1 MKDVRIWCLTDN
13 DDGKKL
19 ANTIRDLGLTVG
31 LLREKNFKAAGIRY
45 GDINVFII
53 DLLKKELADIAKL
66 IRSNEQMSEG
76 LKFVFLPKRD
86 IKKAVNVTMS
96 LMHIEFISRPVNQRE
111 FVLLLE
117 KSVVVERYREM
128 LKIVSSDAESR
139 INTFQSLMDIGRK
152 DIFESEKEKEAFEK
166 ILEYE
171 KHLMDEQARLN
182 MAVREFTLMRQK
194 EMFDIKNRIKA
205 EEMLAD
211 LRRIEMMD
219 AQSIIKAQEAV
230 IDFSSRELKEAGRI
244 IDANEKVRELSRAEA
259 IDLHEQIRA
268 EREKNFTLK
277 EEVERLKAELSRYKR
292 S

>member
-1 MKDVRIWCLTDN
+1 
-13 DDGKKL
+13 
-19 ANTIRDLGLTVG
+19 
-31 LLREKNFKAAGIRY
+31 
-45 GDINVFII
+45 
-53 DLLKKELADIAKL
+53 
-66 IRSNEQMSEG
+66 
-76 LKFVFLPKRD
+76 
-86 IKKAVNVTMS
+86 
-96 LMHIEFISRPVNQRE
+96 
-111 FVLLLE
+111 
-117 KSVVVERYREM
+117 
-128 LKIVSSDAESR
+128 
-139 INTFQSLMDIGRK
+139 
-152 DIFESEKEKEAFEK
+152 
-166 ILEYE
+166 
-171 KHLMDEQARLN
+171 

-268 EREKNFTLK
+268 ERDKNFTLQ

>member
-19 ANTIRDLGLTVG
+19 ANTIRELGLTVG

-171 KHLMDEQARLN
+171 KHLMD
-182 MAVREFTLMRQK
+182 
-194 EMFDIKNRIKA
+194 
-205 EEMLAD
+205 
-211 LRRIEMMD
+211 
-219 AQSIIKAQEAV
+219 
-230 IDFSSRELKEAGRI
+230 
-244 IDANEKVRELSRAEA
+244 
-259 IDLHEQIRA
+259 
-268 EREKNFTLK
+268 
-277 EEVERLKAELSRYKR
+277 
-292 S
+292 